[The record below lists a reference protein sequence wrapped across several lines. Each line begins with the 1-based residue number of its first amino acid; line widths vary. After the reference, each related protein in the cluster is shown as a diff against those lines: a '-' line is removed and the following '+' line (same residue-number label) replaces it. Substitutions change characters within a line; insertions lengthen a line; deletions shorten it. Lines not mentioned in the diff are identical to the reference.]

1 MKRRRFAAILICA
14 FVSAGMH
21 QGARAQSPAAADA
34 AKTIWVR
41 VGVKGM
47 IGEDFTSDSM
57 RLALRRARASKADV
71 VVLELDTPGGH
82 VDHAEDIVDMIIRSR
97 DLRFVAVVKRALS
110 AGAAITLACRDV
122 YVTETATIGAATS
135 YLADSE
141 GIAKL
146 PRDVAEK
153 FQSAWRAV
161 CRKAA
166 QHGGHSSLL
175 AEAMIDT
182 DFSLSMKKVGG
193 KVVLTKGTGGQV
205 LKRRG
210 KILTLTAR
218 EAVACGF
225 ARGMVT
231 GADALGAKLGVRGWR
246 EYSGPAVGDSVSSKD
261 SLGELYELLSA
272 KAAGLKLNNV
282 SALTPLQKNAAM
294 KQWGGWLGRQRLEGR
309 KIRWEVRL
317 VESIDVPV
325 SEAEGIYKRRTA
337 ELNEARKALQRSPGS
352 KHIRNIVRDRQKR
365 LTEARKQLEEVKAY
379 PFFVGGTATS
389 HPGYIVVMAKFGK
402 SSGDYLAKAHRGT
415 VIPLAGRIQELSF
428 GTIRSTRGA
437 RGRLFLDTD
446 FGPSRDRRMYMYVW
460 LKMCSVD
467 SARTARSGIRIRP
480 SDSDE
485 KKAAG
490 LLKMAA
496 MYEAN
501 NKPKLARATLKGIIE
516 DYPETKAAA
525 KAKLELG
532 ILDEPKK

>member
-1 MKRRRFAAILICA
+1 
-14 FVSAGMH
+14 
-21 QGARAQSPAAADA
+21 
-34 AKTIWVR
+34 
-41 VGVKGM
+41 
-47 IGEDFTSDSM
+47 
-57 RLALRRARASKADV
+57 
-71 VVLELDTPGGH
+71 
-82 VDHAEDIVDMIIRSR
+82 
-97 DLRFVAVVKRALS
+97 
-110 AGAAITLACRDV
+110 
-122 YVTETATIGAATS
+122 
-135 YLADSE
+135 
-141 GIAKL
+141 
-146 PRDVAEK
+146 
-153 FQSAWRAV
+153 
-161 CRKAA
+161 
-166 QHGGHSSLL
+166 
-175 AEAMIDT
+175 MIDT